1 MTTRA
6 DLLVLG
12 AGPAGLGAAYRAARA
27 GRRVVVLERANR
39 VGGLASSFDIA
50 GVRVDHGSH
59 RLHPSTHPDILAEL
73 RSLLGDDLQLRHRNG
88 RIRLE
93 GRWIAFP
100 LRTGDLLR
108 RLPSSFAL
116 GVARDTVLGWA
127 RRPRGDT
134 FAAELQA
141 GLGPTIC
148 ERFYFPYARK
158 LWGLEPE
165 EISGEQARRRVR
177 SSSVAK
183 ILRRVVGRTEGRHFY
198 YPRRGFG
205 QLWERLAEGA
215 TDAGAEIRLGS
226 TVEELELGSDG
237 WSAGT
242 ADGDLVSSERV
253 WSTVPLTALVR
264 MVRPGPP
271 AAVNEAADA
280 LRFRSMV
287 LVYLVVPRAAYTP
300 YDAHYLPGPET
311 PISRLTEPKN
321 YRDGDDPTDRTVLC
335 AEIPCEAG
343 DATWHATQDE
353 LAELVAEG
361 LRRSELPAP
370 GAVDVE
376 VRRLPRVY
384 PVYRAGFEPAFD
396 AVDRWVTGL
405 PGLLSFGRLG
415 LFAHDNSHHAL
426 AMAWAAADAMGPGGF
441 DAGAWD
447 HARRA
452 FAEHVV
458 ED

>member
-1 MTTRA
+1 MTDRA

-27 GRRVVVLERANR
+27 GRRVVVCERAGH
-39 VGGLASSFDIA
+39 VGGLASSFEVA

-59 RLHPSTHPDILAEL
+59 RLHPSTHPEILAEL
-73 RSLLGDDLQLRHRNG
+73 RSLLGDDLQLRRRNG

-100 LRTGDLLR
+100 LRTADLLR
-108 RLPSSFAL
+108 RLPPSFAV
-116 GVARDTVLGWA
+116 GAARDAALGWT
-127 RRPRGDT
+127 RRPRDHT
-134 FAAELQA
+134 FAEELRA

-177 SSSVAK
+177 SSSVTK
-183 ILRRVVGRTEGRHFY
+183 LLRRVLGRSEGRTFY

-215 TDAGAEIRLGS
+215 AEAGAEIRLGS
-226 TVEELELGSDG
+226 TVERLELGPAG
-237 WSAGT
+237 WSVGT
-242 ADGDLVSSERV
+242 ADGDPLSSERV
-253 WSTVPLTALVR
+253 WSTVPLTALAR

-271 AAVNEAADA
+271 PEVTEAGEA

-287 LVYLVVPRAAYTP
+287 LVYLVVPRGTYTP

-311 PISRLTEPKN
+311 PITRVSEPKN
-321 YRDGDDPTDRTVLC
+321 YREGNDPDDRTVLC

-343 DATWHATQDE
+343 DELWRATDGE
-353 LAELVAEG
+353 LRDLVDEG
-361 LRRSELPAP
+361 LRHSGLPTSDA
-370 GAVDVE
+370 ADVE

-396 AVDRWVTGL
+396 AVDRWVAGL

-426 AMAWAAADAMGPGGF
+426 AMAWAAADAMGPEGF
-441 DAGAWD
+441 DDGAWD
-447 HARRA
+447 RARRA